1 MMNGELIQVGGTK
14 KNIERFEI
22 TFVEVVKME
31 LLINKVTKSMTLD
44 RIEKE
49 YIWST
54 LNSLLRIHSQPENF
68 ETKADYCI

>member
-49 YIWST
+49 YVWST
-54 LNSLLRIHSQPENF
+54 L
-68 ETKADYCI
+68 